1 MAAQGQ
7 IGARTP
13 RTPKVLGAKAVQIN
27 CDSRFNRD
35 GNRMKRGIRSPAWI
49 NRLLQAAK
57 LDNIKVVRRV
67 IVSVVGATVVLIG
80 IALLVLP
87 GPAFV
92 VIPVGLAI
100 LATEY
105 AWARRWLRK
114 VRRIASDVVSGK
126 EQTASRSCV
135 NKPSRRAQE
144 TCSRPRRRLTGALGA
159 IVSKGALRTPH
170 TTAGSKPESTI

>member
-1 MAAQGQ
+1 MRSL
-7 IGARTP
+7 IKR
-13 RTPKVLGAKAVQIN
+13 LF
-27 CDSRFNRD
+27 SR
-35 GNRMKRGIRSPAWI
+35 WH
-49 NRLLQAAK
+49 

-67 IVSVVGATVVLIG
+67 IVSVVGVTVLLIG

-114 VRRIASDVVSGK
+114 VRRIASDVVWGRKRTSVPDLVLSGHRGEHEK
-126 EQTASRSCV
+126 
-135 NKPSRRAQE
+135 RAADRAE
-144 TCSRPRRRLTGALGA
+144 D
-159 IVSKGALRTPH
+159 
-170 TTAGSKPESTI
+170 

>member
-1 MAAQGQ
+1 MRSSIKGL
-7 IGARTP
+7 
-13 RTPKVLGAKAVQIN
+13 V
-27 CDSRFNRD
+27 SR
-35 GNRMKRGIRSPAWI
+35 WH
-49 NRLLQAAK
+49 

-67 IVSVVGATVVLIG
+67 MVSVVGVTVLLIG

-114 VRRIASDVVSGK
+114 VRRIASDVVSGRK
-126 EQTASRSCV
+126 RTSIRDLVSCGHRGEHEKRAAS
-135 NKPSRRAQE
+135 
-144 TCSRPRRRLTGALGA
+144 GAE
-159 IVSKGALRTPH
+159 R
-170 TTAGSKPESTI
+170 

>member
-1 MAAQGQ
+1 MRCS
-7 IGARTP
+7 I
-13 RTPKVLGAKAVQIN
+13 
-27 CDSRFNRD
+27 
-35 GNRMKRGIRSPAWI
+35 KRLFSHWH
-49 NRLLQAAK
+49 

-114 VRRIASDVVSGK
+114 VRRIASDVFSGREPAAIRDRVSSTHCGQNEK
-126 EQTASRSCV
+126 
-135 NKPSRRAQE
+135 RATNRAEHQ
-144 TCSRPRRRLTGALGA
+144 AH
-159 IVSKGALRTPH
+159 TP
-170 TTAGSKPESTI
+170 E